1 MVSKQND
8 SRHPDGLPTEAQP
21 RWRQD
26 FPVDVEQDEYISRR
40 DFAKF
45 LVLTSGTMVVGHAC
59 LGVKSIVAH
68 TQEPPEPLA
77 IIDDAKFE
85 VGQVMRFDFPRHGDP
100 CLLARLDDGKLLA
113 YGQKCTHLA
122 CAVTP
127 DLPNGRFVCPCHN
140 GSFDALTGRPLAGPP
155 RRPLPRITL
164 EIKDGVIFATGVE
177 LST

>member
-1 MVSKQND
+1 MSNSSE

-45 LVLTSGTMVVGHAC
+45 LVMTSGAMVVGHAC
-59 LGVKSIVAH
+59 L
-68 TQEPPEPLA
+68 
-77 IIDDAKFE
+77 
-85 VGQVMRFDFPRHGDP
+85 VGQSIARQNSPPLEPMAIVKESELAAGQVIRFHYPHPGEP
-100 CLLARLDDGKLLA
+100 CLLARMDDGKLLA
-113 YGQKCTHLA
+113 YGQKCTHLS

-127 DLPNGRFVCPCHN
+127 DLPNGKFICPCHA
-140 GSFDALTGRPLAGPP
+140 GSFDASTGRPLAGPP

-164 EIKDGVIFATGVE
+164 EIKEGMIYATGVE

>member
-1 MVSKQND
+1 MSESNS
-8 SRHPDGLPTEAQP
+8 SRHPDGQPTEAQP

-45 LVLTSGTMVVGHAC
+45 LVLTSGAMVVGHAC
-59 LGVKSIVAH
+59 LVGQSVAR
-68 TQEPPEPLA
+68 QSRDPLEPLA
-77 IIDDAKFE
+77 IIKESELAA
-85 VGQVMRFDFPRHGDP
+85 GQVVSFNYPGHGDP
-100 CLLARLDDGKLLA
+100 CLLAKIDEGKLLA
-113 YGQKCTHLA
+113 YGQKCTHLS

-127 DLPNGRFVCPCHN
+127 DLSEGKFACPCHN
-140 GSFDALTGRPLAGPP
+140 GSFDMLTGRPLAGPP

-164 EIKDGVIFATGVE
+164 EVKNGTIYATGVE

>member
-1 MVSKQND
+1 MTHQND
-8 SRHPDGLPTEAQP
+8 SRHPDGKPTSEQP

-26 FPVDVEQDEYISRR
+26 FPIDVEQDEYISRR

-45 LVLTSGTMVVGHAC
+45 LVLTSGAMVVGHLC
-59 LGVKSIVAH
+59 LAGQNVLERSR
-68 TQEPPEPLA
+68 EPAGPMPIIPAAQLA
-77 IIDDAKFE
+77 PD
-85 VGQVMRFDFPRHGDP
+85 QVIRFDYPNKGDN

-113 YGQKCTHLA
+113 FGQKCTHLA

-127 DLPNGRFVCPCHN
+127 DLPNGKFICPCHN
-140 GSFDALTGRPLAGPP
+140 GSFDAMTGRPLAGPP

-164 EIKDGVIFATGVE
+164 EVKQGVIYATGVE